1 VASGDATIATGS
13 FQLQVGSNAPVTI
26 TVDSTNDTLNELAA
40 SINNQGL
47 GVTASVVND
56 ANGARLAIVSN
67 QTGAPGNLTVSNNT
81 TGLTFTQAVAGT
93 NASLTVDGIPISS
106 TTDTVA
112 GVIPGVTLNLISAA
126 QSSPVTLTVGTDT
139 TAASNAINSFV
150 SAYNQA
156 INDINAQFAVN
167 SDGSGVQPLEADGS
181 LQDAQAQLLSAVA
194 YSVSGNNGA
203 VNLASLGINVND
215 DGTLSVDSGT
225 LQSALENNYAAVQN
239 FFQNTTTGFAQNLDN
254 VLNGLNQ
261 AGTGSLTLDLAGI
274 NQTQQDLTDQINDL
288 NSSIAQQQQTLTQT
302 YSQVNV
308 TLQELPLLI
317 QQVNA
322 QLA

>member
-1 VASGDATIATGS
+1 
-13 FQLQVGSNAPVTI
+13 
-26 TVDSTNDTLNELAA
+26 
-40 SINNQGL
+40 
-47 GVTASVVND
+47 
-56 ANGARLAIVSN
+56 
-67 QTGAPGNLTVSNNT
+67 
-81 TGLTFTQAVAGT
+81 
-93 NASLTVDGIPISS
+93 
-106 TTDTVA
+106 
-112 GVIPGVTLNLISAA
+112 
-126 QSSPVTLTVGTDT
+126 
-139 TAASNAINSFV
+139 
-150 SAYNQA
+150 
-156 INDINAQFAVN
+156 
-167 SDGSGVQPLEADGS
+167 